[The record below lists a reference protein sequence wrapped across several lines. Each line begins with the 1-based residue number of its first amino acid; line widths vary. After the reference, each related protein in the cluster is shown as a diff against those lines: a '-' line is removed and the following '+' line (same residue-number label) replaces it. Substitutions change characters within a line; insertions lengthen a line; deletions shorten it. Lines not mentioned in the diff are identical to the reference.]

1 MKYLS
6 ETEYLE
12 QFGIDPPNTAKRRRA
27 LQHALDIRKFEIELY
42 WKRAAY
48 FWTLIAAALAAYGAI
63 QVAKDVSDR
72 HHLSV
77 LVGALGFVL
86 SFAWSCVNRG
96 SKQWQENW
104 ENHVDML
111 EDDIIGPLYKTV
123 AGRPPITEHVALGPT
138 SLRLLKHSLTGPSS
152 FSVSKINQIVSLF
165 VTALWVPMIYLTLP
179 PFRLASSIDWFDV
192 TVLGLAL
199 LACALVLIFGRSD
212 SIDYSFLVRQRAS
225 RIVQGTSDK
234 A

>member
-12 QFGIDPPNTAKRRRA
+12 QFGIEPPNPAKRRRA

-42 WKRAAY
+42 WKRTAY
-48 FWTLIAAALAAYGAI
+48 FWTLIAAALAAYGAV
-63 QVAKDVSDR
+63 QVGKDVPER
-72 HHLSV
+72 QHLSV

-86 SFAWSCVNRG
+86 SFSWFCVNRG
-96 SKQWQENW
+96 SKRWQENW

-123 AGRPPITEHVALGPT
+123 AGRPPIAEHVALGPT
-138 SLRLLKHSLTGPSS
+138 GRRLLKHWLTGPSS

-165 VTALWVPMIYLTLP
+165 VTALWVPMIYVTLA
-179 PFRLASSIDWFDV
+179 PFRLAASVDWFAV
-192 TVLGLAL
+192 TVLGLAVI
-199 LACALVLIFGRSD
+199 ACTLVVTLGRSD
-212 SIDYSFLVRQRAS
+212 SIDYSFWVSQRVS
-225 RIVQGTSDK
+225 RIVPGASNGP
-234 A
+234 